1 MKTLNHIQEKILP
14 GNKLSETIEALKR
27 ANKSIVFTNGC
38 FDILHK
44 GHITYLS
51 EAADLG
57 EVLIIGLNSDH
68 SVHRIKGKNRP
79 VQDQDTRAL
88 ALASLF
94 FVNFVVLFEED
105 TPYELI
111 RSVQPDTLVKG
122 GDYNP
127 SGIVGYDLVTNSG
140 GQVLTIPLVK
150 GFSTTSLINKLSD
163 KDKRE

>member
-127 SGIVGYDLVTNSG
+127 TVIVGYDLVTNSG

-150 GFSTTSLINKLSD
+150 GFSTTSLIDKLSD

>member
-1 MKTLNHIQEKILP
+1 MNTLKNIQEKILP
-14 GNKLSETIEALKR
+14 GNKLNETIESLKK

-57 EVLIIGLNSDH
+57 DIMVIGLNSDD
-68 SVHRIKGKNRP
+68 SVRRIKGTNRP
-79 VQDQDTRAL
+79 VQDQDARAM

-111 RSVQPDTLVKG
+111 RTVQPDTLVKG
-122 GDYNP
+122 GDYDP
-127 SGIVGYDLVTNSG
+127 AEIAGYDLVTESG
-140 GQVLTIPLVK
+140 GRVLTIPLVK
-150 GFSTTSLINKLSD
+150 GVSTTSIIERLSAND
-163 KDKRE
+163 RSD